1 MLALTLVSEAG
12 GKLSRPLAGA
22 PRLQIF
28 LSSTMTCDVKV
39 FLFYRSGR
47 RGIQLTPLCGF
58 DAFRINCI
66 VECSAFIQALR
77 VRFIIYEFKN
87 RTENFTLSLLHE
99 GSST

>member
-28 LSSTMTCDVKV
+28 LSSTMKCDVKV

>member
-1 MLALTLVSEAG
+1 MLALRLVTEAG
-12 GKLSRPLAGA
+12 GRLSRPLAGG
-22 PRLQIF
+22 PKPQIF
-28 LSSTMTCDVKV
+28 LSSTMKCDVKV
-39 FLFYRSGR
+39 FLCYRSRR
-47 RGIQLTPLCGF
+47 RGIQLTPLSGI

-66 VECSAFIQALR
+66 VECYAFIQALR

>member
-22 PRLQIF
+22 PRPQIF
-28 LSSTMTCDVKV
+28 LSSTMKGDVKV